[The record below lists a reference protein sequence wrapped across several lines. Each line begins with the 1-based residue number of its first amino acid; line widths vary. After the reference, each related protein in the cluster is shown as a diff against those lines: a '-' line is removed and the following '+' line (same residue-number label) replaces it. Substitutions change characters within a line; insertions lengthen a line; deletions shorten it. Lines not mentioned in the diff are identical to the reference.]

1 MCRYLYVVGK
11 YISNIFT
18 YREEKFMKDYALVRH
33 VFKLTGSKV
42 TKDKE
47 VLNCEFPYGDRSNIT
62 VLAFFKKRQ
71 SHSVL
76 FQLEDVYNEYASHKF
91 ASYEQFADVF
101 TDKYTYFGLWTSEE
115 GSMFVSCDFEKSKI
129 PHTASMVLA
138 VLTILI
144 GDLNEFLGMDSQN
157 FDEEDWRNLHRDLL
171 SKQKRNF
178 GLGIGGG
185 ILLTVLGAVMLFTLQ
200 GEGVGPFLAGILG
213 LIFIPAGIV
222 GAIYC
227 GFMFKAKDR
236 HLKKSIKSKK
246 FGE

>member
-1 MCRYLYVVGK
+1 
-11 YISNIFT
+11 
-18 YREEKFMKDYALVRH
+18 MKDYALVRH

-42 TKDKE
+42 SKDKE

-91 ASYEQFADVF
+91 AGYEQFADVF

-171 SKQKRNF
+171 FKQKRNSAIF
-178 GLGIGGG
+178 AAVSAVAFVGGLALAFATGSSVNANGFVIFLG
-185 ILLTVLGAVMLFTLQ
+185 VLIAV
-200 GEGVGPFLAGILG
+200 AA
-213 LIFIPAGIV
+213 IPAFIFFILRYRV
-222 GAIYC
+222 
-227 GFMFKAKDR
+227 KNSQ
-236 HLKKSIKSKK
+236 LKKSMSSRK
-246 FGE
+246 FGA